1 MSKHDSPW
9 QAIEI
14 TDRARTMA
22 EEAAARHGVTLGEW
36 VSAALVAMASRG
48 PGAPESESS
57 PPAPGLERRLEA
69 IERQCGRLLEVAEQA
84 AGGEARSEQRLTS
97 LASAMN
103 ELAKKVVAA
112 RTASSVGPADL
123 SRSLDPVRTS
133 IDTLIGQIDAL
144 IVAAFG
150 GAPPVTAHAVDPR
163 FTGRPTVEPP
173 VDVPLAE
180 PEPAAPVP
188 QFDFDK
194 LNQHA
199 LDNTQRSEE
208 GKAAGKGGLMKRVLG
223 GG

>member
-1 MSKHDSPW
+1 MSKHEFSW

-36 VSAALVAMASRG
+36 VSAALVAVAERSANG
-48 PGAPESESS
+48 S
-57 PPAPGLERRLEA
+57 APGMERRLEA
-69 IERQCGRLLEVAEQA
+69 IERQCGRLLEVAERA

-133 IDTLIGQIDAL
+133 IDTLNGQIDAL

-163 FTGRPTVEPP
+163 FTGRPAVEPP

-208 GKAAGKGGLMKRVLG
+208 DKAAGKGGLMKRVLG